1 MPLRNLRTE
10 MGRRDRMRLSSELD
24 FLLGVRGRNITSEA
38 KIATK
43 IVLLIPVA
51 AALYTC
57 GRARAVQSW
66 KLCVVSVCYRT
77 LLKNAPSKGADPTTL
92 RCCSSAYLRER
103 CSSEPT
109 LRRFATRLALEHFLG
124 AGNGAAVV
132 VGSLLLL
139 CPCAG
144 HRTKLGVGSCP

>member
-1 MPLRNLRTE
+1 
-10 MGRRDRMRLSSELD
+10 MGLRDRMRLSSGLD
-24 FLLGVRGRNITSEA
+24 FLLEVRGRNITSEA

-43 IVLLIPVA
+43 IVLFIPVA

-57 GRARAVQSW
+57 GRTRAVQSW

-77 LLKNAPSKGADPTTL
+77 LLKNAPSIGTDPTAL
-92 RCCSSAYLRER
+92 RFCSSAYLRER

-109 LRRFATRLALEHFLG
+109 LRRFATRLALERFLG
-124 AGNGAAVV
+124 AGAGAAV

-144 HRTKLGVGSCP
+144 HRTKLGVGSYP